1 MTLVDHGDGPHAH
14 LIVGNIS
21 RASLDP
27 IIRDWRR
34 LAGGSPSSARVKPVS
49 NPWGWIH
56 YMCSQH
62 KNAAGRTTPAA
73 HARDR
78 FSYCPALLGP
88 PIESPN
94 LEVVSVLVNRILRSA
109 RGRKSRRDKVL
120 GPAKARD

>member
-1 MTLVDHGDGPHAH
+1 M
-14 LIVGNIS
+14 IISNIA

-73 HARDR
+73 HTRDR
-78 FSYCPALLGP
+78 FSYCASLLGP
-88 PIESPN
+88 PTESAN
-94 LEVVSVLVNRILRSA
+94 LEVVAILVNRILRSRRA
-109 RGRKSRRDKVL
+109 RASALTPEARRARARKAALKRWS
-120 GPAKARD
+120 KA